1 MMSVNSKSLLGVF
14 ITKYTKACCSKQS
27 IKYVTEQFGHQYQ
40 TTITLVSLGKHQ
52 GKPPPLFASELCS
65 NKQEAEFSAAQ
76 KALGA
81 HADDL
86 SPSLFLSFYLS
97 PSLSISLSLSLP
109 LSLSLCLSLSLFL
122 SLSLSLFFSLSLSFS
137 LPLSL
142 YISLSLSLYIS
153 LPLSANVVGKSR
165 QV

>member
-97 PSLSISLSLSLP
+97 PSLSISLSLSLAP
-109 LSLSLCLSLSLFL
+109 SLSISLSISFSL
-122 SLSLSLFFSLSLSFS
+122 SLSLSLSLLLSLS
-137 LPLSL
+137 P
-142 YISLSLSLYIS
+142 SLSLSLSIYIPFS
-153 LPLSANVVGKSR
+153 LPLYLSPSLC
-165 QV
+165 